1 VVSGGAGVALAA
13 HRVVQA
19 RTAGRQVVDLASGRV
34 AVALAGQTFEFPAPA
49 AVATDVT
56 KGAILA
62 RESSIAGR
70 AETLFDPSGPF
81 DTRRLFRS
89 DIQFRIVQPAKLNLK
104 N

>member
-1 VVSGGAGVALAA
+1 
-13 HRVVQA
+13 VQA

-34 AVALAGQTFEFPAPA
+34 AVALAGQTFKFPAPA

-56 KGAILA
+56 KGAILT
-62 RESSIAGR
+62 RESSIAWR